1 MHRIIS
7 IAAARGCS
15 ALAPAVLALLSLAG
29 CASLP
34 TFVPDMSRRAPSTVQ
49 LAGARGPLT
58 AAQSKAVLDR
68 LRAGNAQTDIFDRH
82 LALEQE
88 IAGTPL
94 VAGNQVR
101 LLKDGPAT
109 YDAMFA
115 AIAAAKDHVNM
126 ETYIFES
133 DEIGQRFADALL
145 AKQRQGV
152 QVNLIYDSVGTLGA
166 KKEFFEQLAAGG
178 VRLLEFNP
186 INPLNVR
193 RDWQF
198 NNRDHRKLLVV
209 DGEVAFLGGINISS
223 VYSGG
228 SGSRGS
234 ASRARAQAAT
244 AAAEPGKVPWRDTDL
259 EIRGPVVAEFQK
271 LFLDT
276 WARQKNETLTDRAY
290 FPPPKS
296 AGRQIVRALGSAPDD
311 PYSAIYVTLLSALSS
326 AETSIQVTNA

>member
-1 MHRIIS
+1 MPRLLFTL
-7 IAAARGCS
+7 AARGRT
-15 ALAPAVLALLSLAG
+15 ALALAVLALAAG

-34 TFVPDMSRRAPSTVQ
+34 TFVPDMARRAPSQVQ
-49 LAGARGPLT
+49 LAGARGQLT

-68 LRAGNAQTDIFDRH
+68 LRAGNPQSDIFDRH

-94 VAGNQVR
+94 VAGNQVK

-115 AIAAAKDHVNM
+115 AIAAAKNHVNM

-133 DEIGQRFADALL
+133 DEIGERFAAALL
-145 AKQRQGV
+145 AKQREGV

-166 KKEFFEQLAAGG
+166 KTEFFERLAAGG
-178 VRLLEFNP
+178 IRTLEFNP
-186 INPLNVR
+186 INPLQAR
-193 RDWQF
+193 GAWRF

-234 ASRARAQAAT
+234 AASRARAEEAASAAS
-244 AAAEPGKVPWRDTDL
+244 AAAPAKVPWRDTDL
-259 EIRGPVVAEFQK
+259 EIRGPVVADFQR

-276 WARQKNETLTDRAY
+276 WAKQKN
-290 FPPPKS
+290 
-296 AGRQIVRALGSAPDD
+296 
-311 PYSAIYVTLLSALSS
+311 
-326 AETSIQVTNA
+326 